1 MKNYIVKCVAVQGM
15 FMILVMCIR
24 FISVVMFVFVINGT
38 VAGYRYNYVFGMMVM
53 RNQVV
58 SQKDG
63 ETQGKNQRYV
73 GSGFQDCL

>member
-1 MKNYIVKCVAVQGM
+1 MENRIVKGVTVKGM
-15 FMILVMCIR
+15 LMILVMRIR

-38 VAGYRYNYVFGMMVM
+38 VACYWYNYVFGMMVM
-53 RNQVV
+53 GNQVV